1 MLMSIAVP
9 RRIGTNGV
17 SSMEMRGREE
27 RDVRSGEDEFESGP
41 ILNASIRPGLT
52 IMLHSSG
59 TRLSQLPL
67 SDQAKMDATALV
79 DLVGCNGTVRYP
91 PCDAELEGDKE
102 LASDVVD

>member
-1 MLMSIAVP
+1 MD
-9 RRIGTNGV
+9 
-17 SSMEMRGREE
+17 MRGREE
-27 RDVRSGEDEFESGP
+27 RGDEFESDP

-67 SDQAKMDATALV
+67 SDQAKIKATALV